1 VWKDDTW
8 VVADNDTVRGVEKRP
23 SRVKTGTYQ
32 WHVRARR
39 KDGKILGD
47 WSEWRRLTIY

>member
-1 VWKDDTW
+1 
-8 VVADNDTVRGVEKRP
+8 
-23 SRVKTGTYQ
+23 VKSGTYQ

-39 KDGKILGD
+39 KDGKVVGD